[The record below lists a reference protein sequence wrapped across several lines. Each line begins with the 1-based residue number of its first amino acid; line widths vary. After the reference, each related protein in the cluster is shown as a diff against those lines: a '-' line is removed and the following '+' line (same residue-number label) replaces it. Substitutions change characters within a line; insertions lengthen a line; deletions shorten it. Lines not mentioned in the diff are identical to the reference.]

1 MDKNFQYSIGASS
14 FLSFNKKYFPSHEE
28 GSQNLCHLPGG
39 DFSTGDNCEEDLEPL
54 NKSLTSMDWLQ
65 KLNADYVTQTNS
77 DNTIKVERSALE
89 EPDSSTSCDTNA
101 QCDNCS

>member
-1 MDKNFQYSIGASS
+1 
-14 FLSFNKKYFPSHEE
+14 
-28 GSQNLCHLPGG
+28 
-39 DFSTGDNCEEDLEPL
+39 
-54 NKSLTSMDWLQ
+54 MDWLQ

-77 DNTIKVERSALE
+77 DNTIKIVRSALE

>member
-1 MDKNFQYSIGASS
+1 MSETTP
-14 FLSFNKKYFPSHEE
+14 L
-28 GSQNLCHLPGG
+28 
-39 DFSTGDNCEEDLEPL
+39 TGNNTEFEYDCEEELEPL

-89 EPDSSTSCDTNA
+89 EPDSSTSCDTA
-101 QCDNCS
+101 QCGNCSQNVSQSIFGSN

>member
-1 MDKNFQYSIGASS
+1 
-14 FLSFNKKYFPSHEE
+14 
-28 GSQNLCHLPGG
+28 
-39 DFSTGDNCEEDLEPL
+39 
-54 NKSLTSMDWLQ
+54 MDWLQ

-89 EPDSSTSCDTNA
+89 EPDSSTSCETNP